1 MGWWLAL
8 LFPLIGG
15 IANLVILLLPSR
27 EQKVVP
33 FPAQPNTRGN
43 RLVLVLVQRL
53 RTSLSAGVTL
63 LVNPVAANIGG
74 AFCLA

>member
-33 FPAQPNTRGN
+33 FPAQPNTRGTIG
-43 RLVLVLVQRL
+43 VGFGTAVKDF
-53 RTSLSAGVTL
+53 LSAGVTL